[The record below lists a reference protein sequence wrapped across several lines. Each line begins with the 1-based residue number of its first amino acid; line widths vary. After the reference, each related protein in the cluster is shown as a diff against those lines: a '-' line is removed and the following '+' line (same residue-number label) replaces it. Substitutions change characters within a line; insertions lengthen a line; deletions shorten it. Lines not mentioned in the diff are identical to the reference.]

1 MRVFNL
7 VFSRKDIWPFLRLN
21 GSNKLHVRSFVTIR
35 KGLQQ
40 PGFAGGW
47 QFQPHA
53 LHFSSKRRGM
63 KKQENQRF
71 WEVDLVALL
80 QLWWS
85 DISAFLVTV
94 LMFCALSLPVVIPS
108 LIMWYMLAH
117 NISFE
122 STP

>member
-1 MRVFNL
+1 
-7 VFSRKDIWPFLRLN
+7 
-21 GSNKLHVRSFVTIR
+21 
-35 KGLQQ
+35 
-40 PGFAGGW
+40 
-47 QFQPHA
+47 
-53 LHFSSKRRGM
+53 M